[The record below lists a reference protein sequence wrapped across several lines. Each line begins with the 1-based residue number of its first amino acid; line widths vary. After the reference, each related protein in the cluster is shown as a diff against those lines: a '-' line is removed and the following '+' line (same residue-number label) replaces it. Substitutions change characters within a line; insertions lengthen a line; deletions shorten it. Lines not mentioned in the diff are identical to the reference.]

1 VPASSGEAA
10 WPDYN
15 RSSIFI
21 IKTGYDDFDLAVT
34 SAIAG
39 GTILLIIC
47 RHTTFT
53 ISNTGRHHRPATVL
67 VSGLNMP
74 GWLNLVLSRTDY
86 LRDNERTGAI
96 SMNHTTN
103 FTTELDQTDEDVLHE
118 VSDEALEA
126 AAGASAGG
134 QCLVTVGP
142 TVMVGGCC

>member
-1 VPASSGEAA
+1 VKQLGRTTT
-10 WPDYN
+10 DHQL
-15 RSSIFI
+15 FI

-53 ISNTGRHHRPATVL
+53 ISNTARHHRPATVF

-74 GWLNLVLSRTDY
+74 GGLNLVLSRTDH

-103 FTTELDQTDEDVLHE
+103 FTPELDQVDEDVLHE
-118 VSDEALEA
+118 ISDEVLEA